1 MSQAK
6 ELPMPPE
13 SGLAKE
19 LFDLVAETAADHE
32 INRINNEERRRRVA
46 KMFGIARSIQVIEA
60 GGTVYNAA
68 TGETYGA
75 AQA

>member
-1 MSQAK
+1 MSWAK
-6 ELPMPPE
+6 GLPMPPE

-19 LFDLVAETAADHE
+19 LFDLVAEMAADHE

-46 KMFGIARSIQVIEA
+46 KMFAIARSMQVIEA
-60 GGTVYNAA
+60 GGSVYNAA
-68 TGETYGA
+68 TGETWRA